1 MFFASYFSFCLNT
14 KTAAFPWVNSVWCIY
29 SIYTHPSTHLTIT
42 WKNLIFYGKKP
53 VHTHLHWRRK
63 KVRKKTGRTRKAMK
77 WKSIKQIEL
86 IPVVVRCCK
95 WDTLVA
101 FLSVVFT
108 LCRLINTIHPHP
120 YRMATVYMSAHSK
133 FTWLKTSKV
142 RWNFSQPLSG
152 VGGEREKNMNAGAS
166 KSNIIYSRYGS
177 SVYFM
182 AKRYR

>member
-1 MFFASYFSFCLNT
+1 MSQQRLMHILNIHAPEHASNYYMKKFNFLWQ
-14 KTAAFPWVNSVWCIY
+14 KTR
-29 SIYTHPSTHLTIT
+29 THSPAL
-42 WKNLIFYGKKP
+42 KK
-53 VHTHLHWRRK
+53 K
-63 KVRKKTGRTRKAMK
+63 KSEKKTGRTREAMK